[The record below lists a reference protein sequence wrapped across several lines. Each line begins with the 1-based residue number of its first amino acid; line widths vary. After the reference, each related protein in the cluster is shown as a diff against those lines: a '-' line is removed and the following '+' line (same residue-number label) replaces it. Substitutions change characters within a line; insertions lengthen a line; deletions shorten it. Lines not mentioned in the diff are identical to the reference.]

1 MDYRRGRRRS
11 WSFTYFKKEI
21 IMSIAGVGTPLSL
34 LTSPSSAMGAS
45 LPSVSTPIS
54 SAATSDLNS
63 AGSYYNVTSGQGG
76 INFGPSSLNI
86 GLIAGALLLGLLIWK
101 RA

>member
-1 MDYRRGRRRS
+1 
-11 WSFTYFKKEI
+11 
-21 IMSIAGVGTPLSL
+21 MSIPGVGTALSL
-34 LTSPSSAMGAS
+34 LTSPGTAMGAA

-76 INFGPSSLNI
+76 INFGPNPLTLGI
-86 GLIAGALLLGLLIWK
+86 VAVAAILGLLIWK

>member
-1 MDYRRGRRRS
+1 MPIPGFGS
-11 WSFTYFKKEI
+11 
-21 IMSIAGVGTPLSL
+21 ALGL
-34 LTSPSSAMGAS
+34 LTSPSTMTGAA

-63 AGSYYNVTSGQGG
+63 AGSYYQVTSGGGG
-76 INFGPSSLNI
+76 INFAPSPLSL
-86 GLIAGALLLGLLIWK
+86 GLIAGAALLGLLIWK